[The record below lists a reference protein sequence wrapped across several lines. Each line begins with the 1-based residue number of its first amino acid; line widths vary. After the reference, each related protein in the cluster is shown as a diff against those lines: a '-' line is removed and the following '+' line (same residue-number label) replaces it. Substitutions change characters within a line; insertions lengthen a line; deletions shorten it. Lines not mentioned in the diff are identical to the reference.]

1 MDNIKPTIPF
11 PISSFPKIIQD
22 YIKAVAEHT
31 QTPIDMT
38 AVAVMCVVATAIQGK
53 IEIEGKEDYTEPL
66 NIYVSIIAKPGE
78 RKSAIIR
85 ITTKPLYNFEKE
97 ENEKRKI
104 IIATQESKLK
114 IIEKKNQKF

>member
-38 AVAVMCVVATAIQGK
+38 AVAVMCVVATAIQ
-53 IEIEGKEDYTEPL
+53 
-66 NIYVSIIAKPGE
+66 
-78 RKSAIIR
+78 
-85 ITTKPLYNFEKE
+85 
-97 ENEKRKI
+97 
-104 IIATQESKLK
+104 
-114 IIEKKNQKF
+114 